1 MAKWNVIK
9 RNIWT
14 CEERIVE
21 TAPDATI
28 ADRIAMRILLG
39 QPNYVAWIEP
49 VQGWTAETKRAAVI
63 AGEWESWRMANG
75 LAQSDGPQGPVMR
88 PGRLSNIRRGNND

>member
-14 CEERIVE
+14 CEERVVK
-21 TAPDATI
+21 TAPDATV
-28 ADRIAMRILLG
+28 ADRIAMRILLD

-49 VQGWTAETKRAAVI
+49 VQCWEAEAKRAAAI
-63 AGEWESWRMANG
+63 AEEWESWRTANG
-75 LAQSDGPQGPVMR
+75 F
-88 PGRLSNIRRGNND
+88 

>member
-14 CEERIVE
+14 REEQIID

-28 ADRIAMRILLG
+28 ADRIAMRILLD

-49 VQGWTAETKRAAVI
+49 VQGWEAEEARAAAI
-63 AGEWESWRMANG
+63 AAEWEAWRQTNG
-75 LAQSDGPQGPVMR
+75 FAQEVHA
-88 PGRLSNIRRGNND
+88 